1 LIRYIHDIDSLVFS
15 KTTISKEVS
24 GMDKYDVVI
33 VGSGTGGQTAA
44 FDLNEKGLKVAV
56 VEKSD
61 RPGGTCALAGCQP
74 KKWFYEAA
82 EAIAKSRHLVGRG
95 IAAAPEGNWS
105 QVLRQKRQFTSRI
118 PGGTIENLQNAGIDF
133 VAGTATFLDNKTL
146 SVNGKKIQAKF
157 FVLATGAK
165 PMQLPIEGI
174 EHVITSDDFLELN
187 ELPPSMI
194 FIGGGFISFEFAH
207 FAARLGASRQQS
219 VILEVSDR
227 PLGAFDA
234 EMVEL
239 LVAASRD
246 EGIEVICSVDIE
258 AIEKHANEFS
268 VRTVQGDSFKADLV
282 VHGAGRVPDLDTLGL
297 DAAGIEYSKHGIL
310 VDHSLRTSNRRIFAV
325 GDCAATIQLARVAD
339 QEAHVAAANILAEL
353 DNGSRAIMDY
363 RAVPAILFAYPQLAM
378 VGQTEAALTQD
389 QQSYQKSFAKNLGW
403 PTYKRVG
410 LKHAA
415 YKVLVDAKNQILGA
429 HILSD
434 HASGLINTI
443 KQAMLNGTTVNELYQ
458 QTLVSPYPTRES
470 DLSYMLKP
478 LLAK

>member
-1 LIRYIHDIDSLVFS
+1 
-15 KTTISKEVS
+15 
-24 GMDKYDVVI
+24 MDKYDVVI

-157 FVLATGAK
+157 FVLAIGAK

>member
-1 LIRYIHDIDSLVFS
+1 MDI
-15 KTTISKEVS
+15 
-24 GMDKYDVVI
+24 YDVVV
-33 VGSGTGGQTAA
+33 VGSGTAGQTAA
-44 FDLNEKGLKVAV
+44 FDLNEKGIKVAV
-56 VEKSD
+56 VEASD

-82 EAIAKSRHLVGRG
+82 ETIAKSRHLAGRG
-95 IAAAPEGNWS
+95 IVTAPEGIWS
-105 QVLRQKRQFTSRI
+105 QVLEQKRGFTDRI
-118 PGGTIENLQNAGIDF
+118 PAGTIENLQKAGIELVVGNAAFSD
-133 VAGTATFLDNKTL
+133 DKTL
-146 SVNGKKIQAKF
+146 SVNGKKIQAEF

-165 PMQLPIEGI
+165 PMQLPLKGI

-187 ELPPSMI
+187 ELPPALA

-207 FAARLGASRQQS
+207 FAARLGSPRQNS
-219 VILEVSDR
+219 LILEVSDR
-227 PLGAFDA
+227 TLGPFDA

-246 EGIEVICSVDIE
+246 EGIEVMTNVDIE
-258 AIEKHANEFS
+258 LIEKHANGFS
-268 VRTVQGDSFKADLV
+268 VRTAQGESFKADLV
-282 VHGAGRVPDLDTLGL
+282 VHGAGRAADVDALEL
-297 DAAGIEYSKHGIL
+297 DAAGVEVSKGGIV
-310 VDHSLRTSNRRIFAV
+310 VDSSLRTSKRHIFAA

-353 DNGSRAIMDY
+353 KNGRSATMDY
-363 RAVPAILFAYPQLAM
+363 LAVPAILFTYPQLAM
-378 VGQTEAALTQD
+378 VGQTEDALKQD
-389 QQSYQKSFAKNLGW
+389 GKTYDKSFAKNLSW

-415 YKVLVDAKNQILGA
+415 YKILVDAKNQILGA

-434 HASGLINTI
+434 QASGMINTI

-458 QTLVSPYPTRES
+458 QSIVSPYPTRES

-478 LLAK
+478 LLPD